1 MAGPYRPR
9 PDDPDH
15 DRISREITGLVIPV
29 PEAQP
34 FAVHPHVTL
43 LAPFGSRARVDDPA
57 LHTELQGFFGS
68 VAPFDFALV
77 EVRKF
82 PAGVLLPRTGTR
94 GSVPRPDDALAR
106 RATRTSRRTRASS
119 TDVIPHLTLDE
130 DAHPEPLPI
139 RARARRS
146 RTSSTRTT
154 GAWNVVAQFR
164 LER

>member
-1 MAGPYRPR
+1 VAGPHRPR
-9 PDDPDH
+9 PDDLDH
-15 DRISREITGLVIPV
+15 DGIPRDITGLVIPV

-57 LHTELQGFFGS
+57 LHTELLAFFGS
-68 VAPFDFALV
+68 VAAFDFALV

-82 PAGVLLPRTGTR
+82 PAGFFYLATEPAVRFRELTN
-94 GSVPRPDDALAR
+94 ALAAR
-106 RATRTSRRTRASS
+106 YPDFPPYEGQF

-139 RARARRS
+139 RAHAS
-146 RTSSTRTT
+146 IAQLVHSHL
-154 GAWNVVAQFR
+154 GAWNVVGEFPLDA
-164 LER
+164 

>member
-9 PDDPDH
+9 PDDTDH
-15 DRISREITGLVIPV
+15 DRTSREITGLVIPV

-57 LHTELQGFFGS
+57 LHSELQGFFGS
-68 VAPFDFALV
+68 VPAFDFVLV

-82 PAGVLLPRTGTR
+82 PAGFFYLAPEPAARFRDLTH
-94 GSVPRPDDALAR
+94 ALAAR
-106 RATRTSRRTRASS
+106 YPDFPPYEGQFTN
-119 TDVIPHLTLDE
+119 VIPHLTLDE

-139 RARARRS
+139 HAHAS
-146 RTSSTRTT
+146 VAHLVHSHED
-154 GAWNVVAQFR
+154 AWNVVATFP
-164 LER
+164 LTA

>member
-68 VAPFDFALV
+68 VPAFDFALV

-82 PAGVLLPRTGTR
+82 PAGFFYLAPEPAGRFRDLTH
-94 GSVPRPDDALAR
+94 ALAAR
-106 RATRTSRRTRASS
+106 YPDFPPYEGQF

-139 RARARRS
+139 RAHAS
-146 RTSSTRTT
+146 VAHLVHSHE
-154 GAWNVVAQFR
+154 GAWNVVAQFALDR
-164 LER
+164 